1 MVGGLGKT
9 APPRIAGAFLNQG
22 GLVEKRP
29 QPRAALSLLGASWPL
44 AHPRGLVSFLVPQA
58 AMRECFP
65 AAWPLPASDLS
76 VLAPSPSPRSI
87 LDMILCLYTHT
98 HTHTHTLLFL
108 LSLMC
113 ALAYN
118 HSTPPHA
125 QLTLSRACTL
135 TTPSLLHAHVHSHT
149 HTRTLA
155 HQRTHSYMSTHVS
168 TTLSHTQS
176 PLPNLLP
183 SFSFPDSSG
192 VAWSGA
198 ADLTFSEKL
207 WGVSHWV
214 QLFPHVLM
222 AVVLGG
228 YHPCIPQM
236 HKQLGSWQ
244 SHGSC

>member
-1 MVGGLGKT
+1 M
-9 APPRIAGAFLNQG
+9 
-22 GLVEKRP
+22 EKRP
-29 QPRAALSLLGASWPL
+29 QPTAALSLLGASWPL
-44 AHPRGLVSFLVPQA
+44 AHPSGLVSFLVPPA

-65 AAWPLPASDLS
+65 AAWPLRASDLS

-87 LDMILCLYTHT
+87 LGMILCPYTHT
-98 HTHTHTLLFL
+98 HTHTHTRSCFC
-108 LSLMC
+108 S
-113 ALAYN
+113 
-118 HSTPPHA
+118 HSCVHLHTTTAPPHTRTTHP
-125 QLTLSRACTL
+125 LTCM
-135 TTPSLLHAHVHSHT
+135 HT
-149 HTRTLA
+149 HNTPHSYMHTCTVTRTLA
-155 HQRTHSYMSTHVS
+155 HQRTRSYMHTHVS

-183 SFSFPDSSG
+183 SLSFPDSSG
-192 VAWSGA
+192 VAWGGA

-214 QLFPHVLM
+214 WLFPHVLM

-228 YHPCIPQM
+228 YHPCIPQV